1 MKRLPSIVA
10 LLSMGGIGLTLST
23 QPPRA
28 AQDLA
33 STQQPKPSYDT
44 QNQDSARVFHGQ
56 IARVEDKV
64 VLWESSTQKA
74 YQLDDQDQAKQF
86 EGKTV
91 KVIATLDPAT
101 NSLHLLEIAPSGSQ

>member
-1 MKRLPSIVA
+1 MKQLLSIVA
-10 LLSMGGIGLTLST
+10 LLGVSGLGLTLST
-23 QPPRA
+23 PQAQA
-28 AQDLA
+28 AQA
-33 STQQPKPSYDT
+33 GAQQPKPSYDT

-56 IARVEDKV
+56 IARVGDKV

-74 YQLDDQDQAKQF
+74 YQLDDQDQAKEF

-101 NSLHLLEIAPSGSQ
+101 NSLHVLQITPSGSQ